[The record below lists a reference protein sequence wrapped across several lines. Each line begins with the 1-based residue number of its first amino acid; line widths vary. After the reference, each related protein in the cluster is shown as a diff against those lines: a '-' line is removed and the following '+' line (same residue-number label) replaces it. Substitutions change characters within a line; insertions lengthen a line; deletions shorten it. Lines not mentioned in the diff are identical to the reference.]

1 MSKGLWDVDWMRC
14 GCCGGA
20 IGVSSS
26 LCCCAAYVVWGYCM
40 VVVGSRKHGMH
51 DYLLHPFVDH
61 ASPYAYAVG

>member
-40 VVVGSRKHGMH
+40 VVVGSRKHGKCWSTWRGERC
-51 DYLLHPFVDH
+51 H
-61 ASPYAYAVG
+61 A